1 MKHNV
6 LLDGKINRW
15 ESMCTVIISFTNKH
29 IRRLSPSFESICIFK
44 SRWLVRLIN
53 CVKLSRLH
61 ICISV
66 ADVLTINWKQHLTAS
81 TNCYEAAPVI
91 VPPEVMLTGSSWIYI
106 FFGVFWFFFS
116 FLGGWGHCLL
126 SLNKATIWKKVV
138 GGIRCKALA
147 ELLGLSSDNQ
157 SCCSKYECIT
167 HAHSV

>member
-91 VPPEVMLTGSSWIYI
+91 VPPEVMLTGLSWIYI
-106 FFGVFWFFFS
+106 FFVFVFFLFFGWVGALFAFIKQS
-116 FLGGWGHCLL
+116 HHLEKSGGWHKMQSTSWAAGFI
-126 SLNKATIWKKVV
+126 IW
-138 GGIRCKALA
+138 
-147 ELLGLSSDNQ
+147 
-157 SCCSKYECIT
+157 
-167 HAHSV
+167 